1 MNSSVKD
8 KLLNKIMDFA
18 SYDNNC
24 AIKSMV
30 MAFKIIINVKPINND
45 RINRIFRFPILEPM
59 AKLPS
64 KIANRLCQI
73 VIFFRSVV
81 RII

>member
-59 AKLPS
+59 ARLPN
-64 KIANRLCQI
+64 KMAHKLCQI
-73 VIFFRSVV
+73 EMLFRSVV